1 MKELE
6 ILLLVAIAV
15 MGVLLIILLQKITIL
30 KKQTD
35 DIVKEVK
42 SYLECVLED
51 PGEVVSEEVHK
62 ETFQAKEE
70 QQNRI
75 IQAVL
80 GEFFP

>member
-15 MGVLLIILLQKITIL
+15 MGILLIILLQKITIL

-51 PGEVVSEEVHK
+51 SDEGPTEGLHK
-62 ETFQAKEE
+62 ENFQEKEE

>member
-6 ILLLVAIAV
+6 ILLLVAIVA
-15 MGVLLIILLQKITIL
+15 MGILLIILLQKITIL

-35 DIVKEVK
+35 EIVKEVK
-42 SYLECVLED
+42 SYLACVLEE
-51 PGEVVSEEVHK
+51 PEETI
-62 ETFQAKEE
+62 ETRTDRASKEE

-80 GEFFP
+80 GEYFP

>member
-6 ILLLVAIAV
+6 ILLLVAILA

-35 DIVKEVK
+35 DIIKEVK
-42 SYLECVLED
+42 SYLDYVLEE
-51 PGEVVSEEVHK
+51 PEETIQKSVD
-62 ETFQAKEE
+62 TTSKEE

-80 GEFFP
+80 GEYFP

>member
-15 MGVLLIILLQKITIL
+15 MGILLIILLQKITIL

-51 PGEVVSEEVHK
+51 SNEEFTEEVHK
-62 ETFQAKEE
+62 EKFQEKEE